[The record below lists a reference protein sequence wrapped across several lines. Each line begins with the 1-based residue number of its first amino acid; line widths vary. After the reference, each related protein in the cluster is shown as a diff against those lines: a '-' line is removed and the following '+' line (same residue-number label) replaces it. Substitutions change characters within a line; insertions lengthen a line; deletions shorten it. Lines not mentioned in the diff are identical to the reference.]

1 MIPIIFA
8 FSSLIWMLK
17 NKNKK
22 IQARSWWMI
31 PINLN
36 RVVASISSCHV
47 SCCVL
52 KQVNTAS
59 RSWLVAINV
68 ANAFFLIQNST
79 GRVRVS
85 FILHERNRSAFS
97 VLPQG
102 DVNFAV
108 RCPSGVCR
116 DLIETTFHQ
125 NINGIT
131 QMGLGGNGMARPGCP
146 YKWANLWR

>member
-1 MIPIIFA
+1 MT
-8 FSSLIWMLK
+8 
-17 NKNKK
+17 
-22 IQARSWWMI
+22 

-36 RVVASISSCHV
+36 QVVASISSCHA

-59 RSWLVAINV
+59 RSRLVAIDV
-68 ANAFFLIQNST
+68 ANAFFLIQNSV
-79 GRVRVS
+79 GRMRVH

-102 DVNFAV
+102 DVNFPV

-116 DLIETTFHQ
+116 DLIDVTFHQ

-131 QMGLGGNGMARPGCP
+131 PMGLGGNGMASPGCP
-146 YKWANLWR
+146 CK